1 MEEALRTIIS
11 SLVNDVDAVSINKK
25 EEDALTVFEVK
36 VAENDM
42 GKVIGRE
49 GRIAKAIRTIMKAL
63 ASKENKKISIEFIG

>member
-11 SLVNDVDAVSINKK
+11 SLVNDVDAVSINQK
-25 EEDALTVFEVK
+25 EEGDITVFEVK
-36 VAENDM
+36 VAEADM

-49 GRIAKAIRTIMKAL
+49 GRIAKAVRTIMRAL